1 MSSKISHYLTIPF
14 SDLYESDYFFKT
26 RHTFKSNMSHIYRLQ
41 FVTDLIKDCTIL
53 IQSMIHTETE
63 MQMIATKY
71 YVTNVNAYKKGT
83 ILEKNVP
90 FYNIKYIL
98 HIAETLL

>member
-1 MSSKISHYLTIPF
+1 M
-14 SDLYESDYFFKT
+14 
-26 RHTFKSNMSHIYRLQ
+26 
-41 FVTDLIKDCTIL
+41 

-83 ILEKNVP
+83 LLEKNVP